1 MTKRRCSLRMLSLT
15 LITLAGTAASA
26 QNVVLAQG
34 GSADRSLS
42 DVFVEW
48 ASANAVPI
56 KTVEPGA
63 RFDDLQPLKT
73 IVGGARVVCLGES
86 RHDAHEHFRFKHR
99 VVEFLVREMG
109 FTLFAMEES
118 MSCAERINEYVLH
131 GKGDPEA
138 LLDGMG
144 AWFIWD
150 TEEVLALVKWMRNH
164 NQDPATKKKVRF
176 HGIDIS
182 GSKIG
187 LVNVLDYL
195 ERTDPEG
202 AALFRGKPDALALFS
217 DVMWPQTVE
226 NYGSLSPEEL
236 NALTSRY
243 AGLLAR
249 FEERRTEYVSR
260 SSPEEYEWLRRQA
273 LVTSRANDMFTTFQR
288 GTFKQAGD
296 IRERAMADNIRW
308 ILKRA
313 GEGERLVVWA
323 HNFHVTRCA
332 ADLYM
337 PQRPPVMGATS
348 AIAYLSEELGDDL
361 VSIGFSFERRDT
373 PAGPLPQ
380 AGAETVDGVLARVG
394 LPCFILDLRSAPKG
408 WAGQKLRMR
417 GEGDVDLVPADAF
430 DALFF
435 VDRITKTVPTRGA
448 RRRFKSLRN

>member
-1 MTKRRCSLRMLSLT
+1 MIVVMLST
-15 LITLAGTAASA
+15 VLIPFMNCDPTDNDQAEA
-26 QNVVLAQG
+26 
-34 GSADRSLS
+34 
-42 DVFVEW
+42 FIKW
-48 ASANAVPI
+48 ASENAVSI
-56 KTVEPGA
+56 KMVEPGA
-63 RFDDLQPLKT
+63 PFDDLRPLTK
-73 IVGGARVVCLGES
+73 IIGDARVVCLGES

-99 VVEFLVREMG
+99 LIEFLVEEMG

-118 MSCAERINEYVLH
+118 MPCAATINEYVLH

-150 TEEVLALVKWMRNH
+150 TEEVLGLVKWMRNH
-164 NQDPATKKKVRF
+164 NQNPATKKKVRF

-202 AALFRGKPDALALFS
+202 AALFRGEPDALTLLS

-226 NYGSLSPEEL
+226 NYGRLSPEEL

-273 LVTSRANDMFTTFQR
+273 LVTSQANDMFTTFQR

-313 GEGERLVVWA
+313 GKGERLVVWA
-323 HNFHVTRCA
+323 HNFHVTRCTT
-332 ADLYM
+332 DLHI
-337 PQRPPVMGATS
+337 PQRPPVEGMTS

-361 VSIGFSFERRDT
+361 VSIGFSFDRGDF
-373 PAGPLPQ
+373 PNGPLPQ

-394 LPCFILDLRSAPKG
+394 LPCFILDLRSAPRG
-408 WAGQKLRMR
+408 LAGQKLRMR
-417 GEGDVDLVPADAF
+417 GEGGHANLVLGDAF

-435 VDRITKTVPTRGA
+435 IERITKTVPTRGA
-448 RRRFKSLRN
+448 RRRFESLRN

>member
-1 MTKRRCSLRMLSLT
+1 MNSGPTNNRQAEAFIK
-15 LITLAGTAASA
+15 
-26 QNVVLAQG
+26 
-34 GSADRSLS
+34 
-42 DVFVEW
+42 W
-48 ASANAVPI
+48 ASENAVSI

-63 RFDDLQPLKT
+63 PFDDLRPLT
-73 IVGGARVVCLGES
+73 ELIGDARVVCLGES

-99 VVEFLVREMG
+99 LLEFLVEEMD

-118 MSCAERINEYVLH
+118 MPCAERINEYVLR
-131 GKGDPEA
+131 GTGDPEA

-164 NQDPATKKKVRF
+164 NQNPATKKKVRF

-182 GSKIG
+182 GPKKG
-187 LVNVLDYL
+187 LVNVLGYL
-195 ERTDPEG
+195 EKVDPEG
-202 AALFRGKPDALALFS
+202 AALFRGEPDVLALFS

-226 NYGSLSPEEL
+226 NYGRLSPEDL
-236 NALTSRY
+236 NALASRY

-249 FEERRTEYVSR
+249 FEGRRTEYVSR

-273 LVTSRANDMFTTFQR
+273 LVTSQANDMFTTFHR
-288 GTFKQAGD
+288 GTFAQAGD

-337 PQRPPVMGATS
+337 PQRPPVKGATS
-348 AIAYLSEELGDDL
+348 AVAYLSEELGDDL

-448 RRRFKSLRN
+448 RRRFESLRN